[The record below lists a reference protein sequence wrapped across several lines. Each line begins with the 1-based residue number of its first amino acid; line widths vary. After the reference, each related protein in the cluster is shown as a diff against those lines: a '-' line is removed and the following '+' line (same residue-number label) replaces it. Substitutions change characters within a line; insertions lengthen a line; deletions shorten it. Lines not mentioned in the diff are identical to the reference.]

1 MVNKQELS
9 FIYEWLL
16 MNYEYKTLVS
26 FKFAKVFESRVM
38 RYIDLNLFE
47 RMIENL
53 SIDEIVQTKVWIIHE
68 METRVEYHFCDIV

>member
-1 MVNKQELS
+1 
-9 FIYEWLL
+9 

-47 RMIENL
+47 RMIKNL
-53 SIDEIVQTKVWIIHE
+53 SIDKIVQTKVWIIHE
-68 METRVEYHFCDIV
+68 IKTKVEYHFCDIV